1 MNTVA
6 LIQKTKIAKGT
17 IQLPGSKSIS
27 NRALIMAELAGPTA
41 EVQQLSQADDTVLLK
56 KHLSFIRT
64 CGSSGIPTI
73 FDVKNAGT
81 VARFLTAYLV
91 SHEGEWLVT
100 GTERMKERPI
110 GVLVNAL
117 TKLGAR
123 ITYADKD
130 GFLPIRIIGNEIHGG
145 EISIETSMSSQYVS
159 AILIIGPYLEDGLR
173 MNFVGDLV
181 SKPYINMTVEMMKA
195 FGAQVILHDDCV
207 IVSPQPYNTIDYEVE
222 ADWTSAAYWYE
233 LAALSN
239 QSDLMIP
246 GLARNSIQGDKVLAD
261 IYEMLG
267 VHTVFEEGAIRLLS
281 SGEVVSHF
289 TCDFTG
295 CSDLAL
301 SIITTCAALKV
312 KGTFTGIKNLK
323 YKESDRLKS
332 LTIELLKIGAILTCE
347 DDRCDLTFIKE
358 AIDNDLTFDTYHDH
372 RMAMSFAPLLMKY
385 PNIRIVDSGVVEKSY
400 PTFWDELLSLGVA
413 DITELKND

>member
-17 IQLPGSKSIS
+17 VQLPGSKSIS
-27 NRALIMAELAGPTA
+27 NRALIMAELAGVA
-41 EVQQLSQADDTVLLK
+41 AKVQQLSDADDTVLLK

-123 ITYADKD
+123 ITYADKV

-159 AILIIGPYLEDGLR
+159 AILIIGPYLEDGLK

-195 FGAQVILHDDCV
+195 FGAQVTLHDDCV
-207 IVSPQPYNTIDYEVE
+207 IVSPQPYNTIEYQVE

-233 LAALSN
+233 LAALSK
-239 QSDLMIP
+239 QSDLVIP

-261 IYEMLG
+261 LYEMLG
-267 VHTVFEEGAIRLLS
+267 VRTVFEEGAIRLLS
-281 SGEVVSHF
+281 SGDVASHF
-289 TCDFTG
+289 TYDFTG

-301 SIITTCAALKV
+301 SVITTCAALKV

-332 LTIELLKIGAILTCE
+332 LTIELLKIGAVLTCE
-347 DDRCDLTFIKE
+347 NDRCHLTFVKE
-358 AIDNDLTFDTYHDH
+358 AIDHDLTFDTYHDH

-385 PNIRIVDSGVVEKSY
+385 PSIRINDSGVVEKSY
-400 PTFWDELLSLGVA
+400 PTFWNELSKLGVA
-413 DITELKND
+413 NITELKID